1 MSMSSSGSGSAA
13 LVQPGMQVFGS
24 DAEPV
29 GMVKEKRAGGFV
41 VSQARRGEIF
51 VPRDIISEVSEAE
64 RRVDLTVR
72 AGELPDV
79 QPGVH

>member
-1 MSMSSSGSGSAA
+1 MSSSGSGSAT

-29 GMVKEKRAGGFV
+29 GMVKEKRSGGFV
-41 VSQARRGEIF
+41 VSQAKRDDIF
-51 VPRDIISEVSEAE
+51 VPRDVVSEVSEAE

-72 AGELPDV
+72 ASELPKV
-79 QPGVH
+79 EPGVH

>member
-1 MSMSSSGSGSAA
+1 MGSGSAS

-29 GMVKEKRAGGFV
+29 GVVKEKRADGFV
-41 VSQARRGEIF
+41 VSQARRAEIF
-51 VPRDIISEVSEAE
+51 VPRDVVSEVSETE

-72 AGELPDV
+72 ASELPDI